1 MKKLF
6 AFAVLAISTLSINAQ
21 GTVQDY
27 KRAFSTGTRHSWK
40 MANGSVNIHRSFD
53 GPKDQYIYSDRKS
66 VV

>member
-53 GPKDQYIYSDRKS
+53 GPKE
-66 VV
+66 